1 MASGIADRTGPE
13 PGLATSILRFDG
25 RAPDADAFAAA
36 GLAGARWFDRPEVLA
51 ACARTALAEDGEPVL
66 CVVSRDGRPVFQL
79 ALRIR
84 RRLGV
89 CEALPLAAPLA
100 QDLDGVGGALPAPAV
115 PALRAALAGMGVDL
129 LILRKLRADGALA
142 HALAA
147 AGIAPFAAAAAPYID
162 LAGFGDF
169 AGYEAAFSTSTRRK
183 SRQRRQAAEKALGPL
198 AFRARRLADAPE
210 DRAALVH
217 AIAWKRTWLAEQGA
231 VSAVIGTPWEGALVE
246 AALAGGAILST
257 LAAGERLV
265 AVELG
270 MASGD
275 VYQAYLGAF
284 DPDLA
289 RYSLGQEQM
298 LRTIAWCFEAG
309 FARYDLLAP
318 PDPYKSHWTRG
329 DTAAP
334 IVDVVIPLSMPGRLA
349 AFVETHGRAVSK
361 QAIERLP
368 EPARAML
375 ARLA

>member
-1 MASGIADRTGPE
+1 MASGFADRTGRE
-13 PGLATSILRFDG
+13 QEVEVSILRFDG
-25 RAPDADAFAAA
+25 RAPGPADFAAP
-36 GLAGARWFDRPEVLA
+36 GLATPRWFDRPEVLA
-51 ACARTALAEDGEPVL
+51 ACARTARAEGSEPVL
-66 CVVSRDGRPVFQL
+66 CVIERDGRPVFQL
-79 ALRIR
+79 PLRLR

-89 CEALPLAAPLA
+89 MEALPLAAPLA
-100 QDLDGVGGALPAPAV
+100 QDVDAIGEAPDALPA
-115 PALRAALAGMGVDL
+115 LQAALSTRLGVDL
-129 LILRKLRADGALA
+129 LVLRKLRADGALA
-142 HALAA
+142 RALVAG
-147 AGIAPFAAAAAPYID
+147 GIAPFAASAAPFID

-169 AGYEAAFSTSTRRK
+169 AGYEAAFSSSTRRK
-183 SRQRRQAAEKALGPL
+183 SRQRRQAAEKALGAL
-198 AFRARRLADAPE
+198 SFRARPLGEEPG
-210 DRAALVH
+210 DRAALAQ
-217 AIAWKRTWLAEQGA
+217 AITWKRAWLAEAGA

-289 RYSLGQEQM
+289 RFSLGQEQM

-309 FARYDLLAP
+309 FSAYDLLAP

-334 IVDVVIPLSMPGRLA
+334 MIDVVIPLSMSGRLA
-349 AFVETHGRAVSK
+349 AFVETHGRASAK
-361 QAIERLP
+361 QAAERLP
-368 EPARAML
+368 ESARAML